1 MQHYI
6 VNQYTID
13 NLLNWVSSGE
23 IAIPEIQR
31 PFVWKKSKV
40 RDLMDSLYRGYP
52 VGYVISWQNP
62 NVRLKD
68 GSMSGG
74 KKILIDGQQRVTA
87 LRAALL
93 GERVLNKK
101 FQQRRI
107 KIAFN
112 PRSEE
117 FKVANAS
124 TQRDPAFVSDLSEV
138 IGADSFD
145 VISDYLESNEGCD
158 RSAVKAALQRLFSIR
173 QKQIG
178 MIELAAGLDIEQ
190 VTDIFIRINS
200 KGVVLNQADFA
211 MSKIA
216 SDERHGGAR
225 LRKAIDYFSNLAVN
239 PEFARIIEDND
250 PTFAATTYY
259 QKMRWL
265 AGEKEDI
272 YDPGY
277 TDVLR
282 VAYALGF
289 HRAVLSTLVSR
300 LSGRN
305 PETRTYED
313 AIAED
318 AFARLDDSVL
328 RVFSETQFKRFVMTV
343 KSAGFVNPGLIRSQ
357 NALNFAYY
365 LYLLQYQRGISDADN
380 QRTVRR
386 WLAMSILT
394 TRATGSFESQF
405 DRDMRAI
412 KDRSVSDYL
421 AEIEASD
428 LSDSFWKNGLPRL
441 LETPSTTSPFYLCFL
456 AAQAELGYRGFLSEK
471 ITVKALL
478 EQRGD
483 SHHIYPKEYLKRLG
497 HRQNTYNQVGNL
509 VFMEQSINIAIGRKA
524 PSEYFTL
531 LAAQTGVTP
540 SDITKALGGI
550 RDSTNLRENLNQN
563 AIPTQL
569 LEEELPYDEFLDHRR
584 RAMAKIMRT
593 WYGGCSGYCCTR
605 VPAQVSTHPHPP
617 RSTTITPHPPHRPRT
632 PRTTQ

>member
-1 MQHYI
+1 MQHYS
-6 VNQYTID
+6 VHQYTI
-13 NLLNWVSSGE
+13 NHLLNWVSSGE

-52 VGYVISWQNP
+52 IGYVISWQNP

-68 GSMSGG
+68 GSLSSG

-93 GERVLNKK
+93 GERVLNKEFK
-101 FQQRRI
+101 SIRI
-107 KIAFN
+107 QIAFN
-112 PRSEE
+112 PQTEE

-124 TQRDPAFVSDLSEV
+124 THRDPTYLNDLAICLSS
-138 IGADSFD
+138 DSFD
-145 VISDYLESNEGCD
+145 VISSYLEQNTTCERD
-158 RSAVKAALQRLFSIR
+158 RVKQSIQRLFAIQ

-178 MIELAAGLDIEQ
+178 MIELAAELDIEQ

-200 KGVVLNQADFA
+200 QGVVLNQADFA

-216 SDERHGGAR
+216 SDERHGGAL
-225 LRKAIDYFSNLAVN
+225 LRKAIDYFSNMAIN
-239 PEFARIIEDND
+239 PEFSRTIEDND
-250 PTFAATTYY
+250 TEFAETSYY
-259 QKMRWL
+259 SLMRWL
-265 AGEKEDI
+265 ANEKEDL

-282 VAYALGF
+282 VAYGLSF

-305 PETRTYED
+305 PETRAYEE
-313 AIAED
+313 AVAEE
-318 AFARLDDSVL
+318 AFARLDGGV
-328 RVFSETQFKRFVMTV
+328 RQVFSETQFKRFVMTL
-343 KSAGFVNPGLIRSQ
+343 KSAGFVTSGLIRSQ

-365 LYLLQYQRGISDADN
+365 LYLVQYQRGVTDAEN

-386 WLAMSILT
+386 WLAMSLLT
-394 TRATGSFESQF
+394 ERATGSFESQF

-412 KDRSVSDYL
+412 KERSVADYL

-428 LSDSFWKNGLPRL
+428 ISDSFWENTLPRR

-456 AAQAELGYRGFLSEK
+456 AAQAELGHQGFLSEK

-483 SHHIYPKEYLKRLG
+483 SHHVYPREYLKQRG
-497 HRQNTYNQVGNL
+497 HKPSSYNQIANL
-509 VFMEQSINIAIGRKA
+509 VFMEQSINISIGKTA
-524 PSEYFTL
+524 PKEYFAS
-531 LAAQTGVTP
+531 LARQTDSNWTDDKV
-540 SDITKALGGI
+540 LGGI
-550 RDSTNLRENLNQN
+550 RDRKDLLSNLAQN
-563 AIPTQL
+563 AIPSEL
-569 LEEELPYDEFLDHRR
+569 LYEALPYTDFLERR
-584 RAMAKIMRT
+584 RKLMASVMRE
-593 WYGGCSGYCCTR
+593 WYLGL
-605 VPAQVSTHPHPP
+605 
-617 RSTTITPHPPHRPRT
+617 
-632 PRTTQ
+632 

>member
-6 VNQYTID
+6 VNQYTIE
-13 NLLNWVSSGE
+13 NLLNWVTSGE

-68 GSMSGG
+68 GSLSSG

-101 FQQRRI
+101 FQKQRIR
-107 KIAFN
+107 IAFN
-112 PRSEE
+112 PQTEE

-124 TQRDPAFVSDLSEV
+124 TKRDPNFISDLSE
-138 IGADSFD
+138 IIQGDSFD
-145 VISDYLESNEGCD
+145 VISEYLEKNEGCD
-158 RSAVKAALQRLFSIR
+158 RKSVKSSLQRLFSIR

-178 MIELAAGLDIEQ
+178 MIELAAELDIEQ

-216 SDERHGGAR
+216 SDERHGGAG

-239 PEFARIIEDND
+239 PEFAKIIEDND
-250 PTFAATTYY
+250 PEFAATDYY
-259 QKMRWL
+259 RNMRWL
-265 AGEKEDI
+265 AGEKEDL

-282 VAYALGF
+282 VAYGLGF

-305 PETRTYED
+305 PETRSYEES
-313 AIAED
+313 IAED
-318 AFARLDDSVL
+318 AFSRLNESVQ
-328 RVFSETQFKRFVMTV
+328 RVFNETQFKRFIMTI
-343 KSAGFVNPGLIRSQ
+343 KSAGFVSPGLIRSQ

-365 LYLLQYQRGISDADN
+365 LYLLQYRRGIPDAEN

-394 TRATGSFESQF
+394 ERATGSFESQF

-412 KDRSVSDYL
+412 KDRSVSEYL

-428 LSDSFWKNGLPRL
+428 VSDSFWENTLPRR

-471 ITVKALL
+471 ITVKSLL

-483 SHHIYPKEYLKRLG
+483 SHHVYPREYLKSEG
-497 HRQNTYNQVGNL
+497 HRQNSYNQVANL
-509 VFMEQSINIAIGRKA
+509 VFMEQSININIGKQA
-524 PSEYFTL
+524 PGVYFKTL
-531 LAAQTGVTP
+531 AQQTSGRVP
-540 SDITKALGGI
+540 KPLGGI
-550 RDSTNLRENLNQN
+550 NNHAAMLENFAQN
-563 AIPTQL
+563 AIPEQL
-569 LEEELPYDEFLDHRR
+569 LEGELPYDEFLKCRR
-584 RAMAKIMRT
+584 KAMAEIIRK
-593 WYGGCSGYCCTR
+593 WYVGL
-605 VPAQVSTHPHPP
+605 
-617 RSTTITPHPPHRPRT
+617 
-632 PRTTQ
+632 

>member
-31 PFVWKKSKV
+31 PFVWKNSKV
-40 RDLMDSLYRGYP
+40 RDLIDSLYRGYP

-68 GSMSGG
+68 GSLSSG

-93 GERVLNKK
+93 GERILNKR
-101 FQQRRI
+101 FQQKRVR
-107 KIAFN
+107 IAFN
-112 PRSEE
+112 PQTEE

-124 TQRDPAFVSDLSEV
+124 TRRDPAFFHDLSD
-138 IGADSFD
+138 IIYADSFD
-145 VISDYLESNEGCD
+145 VISGYLEQNPDCE
-158 RSAVKAALQRLFSIR
+158 RSKVKTALQRLFSIR

-178 MIELAAGLDIEQ
+178 MIELAAELDIEQ

-239 PEFARIIEDND
+239 PEFVRIIEDND
-250 PTFAATTYY
+250 PAFAATDYF

-265 AGEKEDI
+265 GGEKEDL
-272 YDPGY
+272 YDPEY

-282 VAYALGF
+282 VAYGLGF

-305 PETRTYED
+305 PETRTYEEE
-313 AIAED
+313 IAED
-318 AFARLDDSVL
+318 AFARLEASVMA
-328 RVFSETQFKRFVMTV
+328 VFNETQFKRFVMTI
-343 KSAGFVNPGLIRSQ
+343 KSAGFVSPKLIRSQ

-365 LYLLQYQRGISDADN
+365 LYLLQYQRGVPDAEN

-394 TRATGSFESQF
+394 ERATGSFESQF
-405 DRDMRAI
+405 DRDMRMI
-412 KDRSVSDYL
+412 KDRSVNEYL

-428 LSDSFWKNGLPRL
+428 LGESFWENGLPRR
-441 LETPSTTSPFYLCFL
+441 LETASTTSPFYLCFL
-456 AAQAELGYRGFLSEK
+456 AAQAELGYRGFLSDK

-483 SHHIYPKEYLKRLG
+483 SHHVYPKEYLKAQG
-497 HRQNTYNQVGNL
+497 YKQNAYNQVANL
-509 VFMEQSINIAIGRKA
+509 VFMEQSINIAIGKRA
-524 PSEYFTL
+524 PADYFGT
-531 LAAQTGVTP
+531 LAAQTESGE
-540 SDITKALGGI
+540 IRNAQALGGI
-550 RDSTNLRENLNQN
+550 RDREILRQNLAQN
-563 AIPTQL
+563 AIPEQL
-569 LEEELPYDEFLDHRR
+569 LMDELPYLSFLESRR
-584 RAMAKIMRT
+584 KSIAAIIKQ
-593 WYGGCSGYCCTR
+593 WYGNL
-605 VPAQVSTHPHPP
+605 
-617 RSTTITPHPPHRPRT
+617 
-632 PRTTQ
+632 